1 MQHQKVA
8 DSSLC
13 RQLIM
18 LLELCLDLLI
28 FAVMMVS
35 EREGTRWFVS
45 IITTI
50 IAAYAIETPDGHA
63 FPFFAT
69 YQKARSGPPGGGGPF
84 AF

>member
-1 MQHQKVA
+1 MQLQNVA
-8 DSSLC
+8 DISLC

-28 FAVMMVS
+28 FAVMIVS

-45 IITTI
+45 IITI
-50 IAAYAIETPDGHA
+50 IVAYAIETADGYA